1 MRRAIARGQ
10 VPGCSNSMSKE
21 LVVNTDDQT
30 TRIAIVEKGELVEL
44 FIETEEHERTLGNL
58 FVGKVRRVMPNIQAA
73 FVDIGQKQDAFLHF
87 SDLGDSLPDWLDY
100 ISQEKPDI
108 AKFGSGQVQKHKAGR
123 RRRPLSA
130 RPRKW
135 LEDGAEDPEA
145 ELAEEQAKDEG
156 ERKSVV
162 SVRGRGR
169 RKAGQKSSG
178 GSGHRSG
185 GGRHGSSRGGEDGVS
200 PENFLKRDQPI
211 LVKISKEPIAAK
223 GSRVTTDVSLA
234 GRFLVLV
241 PMANYVA
248 VSKKISSFKERRRLR
263 ALAKMLLPD
272 GFGVIVRTVA
282 EGQNAKALDTDL
294 RLLREKWQEI
304 ESRLAE
310 RPTPPAP
317 VYQDVNMVSSI
328 MRDLFSEDFDR
339 ILIDEIRMYR
349 NIKGYVQAIA
359 PEMGSKVVHHDSKT
373 PVFRAVNIDRQVA
386 EAFESRVNLPSGGYL
401 FIEQTEAM
409 HVVDVNSGRAGRGLS
424 QEDNSLK
431 VNLESARV
439 IAKQIRLRDLGGI
452 LVIDFIDMRGERS
465 RRKVYEAIRS
475 EFRKDRAVT
484 KVLPMSDFGL
494 MQITRQ
500 RLRPSVTHTF
510 ADLQE
515 ELEAEEAG
523 NPAELREPR
532 DLRERTRSADPAG
545 VVGRIEDWL
554 SAFGAASWKG
564 AVRLKVHPF
573 TAAFLS
579 KGLIGFGIRCFIR
592 YRMRVVLEPVDG
604 MDPGRFR
611 FYDETNGKE
620 IRRPPRRGR
629 KEKGRGDR
637 EDESKAASDAGE
649 RTDEPKGREKVS
661 GDRDSATSA
670 SGRSESSRGRRSEGG
685 RPEAG
690 EDSRGRGARNSEDSS
705 GRRSDKSDDSR
716 GRSSRRSAE
725 EKESGGGRDGR
736 SRGGRSRDGASEANT
751 RGRGRRQEEPAAIR
765 NETAENQE
773 ATQPSETPKK
783 RTPAAR
789 GRGSRKPAIEEAA
802 VVAGVVA
809 EGDVPTAASG
819 SSDAPVEAKLKT
831 KAAPRRRPK
840 AEKETSEP
848 GATEPVAEAPGSTE
862 SSAEASARPAPKPR
876 SRAAAKPKKAA
887 SETDSKVA
895 EAPDSTPKP
904 EAPAAPAP
912 QPLVEAAAETV
923 RPKTPKVQP
932 FKLRYSSSHNPE
944 TETASTE

>member
-1 MRRAIARGQ
+1 
-10 VPGCSNSMSKE
+10 MSKE

-87 SDLGDSLPDWLDY
+87 SDLGESLPAWLEY
-100 ISQEKPDI
+100 IGQEKPEI
-108 AKFGSGQVQKHKAGR
+108 AQFGSGQVQKHKGGR

-162 SVRGRGR
+162 SLRGRGK

-178 GSGHRSG
+178 GTGNRSSG
-185 GGRHGSSRGGEDGVS
+185 GRQNSRRDGEDGVS
-200 PENFLKRDQPI
+200 PENLLRRDQPI

-223 GSRVTTDVSLA
+223 GSRVTTDISLA

-294 RLLREKWQEI
+294 RLLKEKWQEI

-339 ILIDEIRMYR
+339 IVIDELRMFR
-349 NIKGYVQAIA
+349 NIKAYVQAIA

-424 QEDNSLK
+424 QEENSLR
-431 VNLESARV
+431 VNLESAKV

-452 LVIDFIDMRGERS
+452 LVIDFIDMRGERN
-465 RRKVYEAIRS
+465 RRKVYEQIRS

-500 RLRPSVTHTF
+500 RLKPSVTHTF

-515 ELEAEEAG
+515 ELEAG
-523 NPAELREPR
+523 DTGRPAEQREP
-532 DLRERTRSADPAG
+532 RERTRAVDPAG

-554 SAFGAASWKG
+554 SAFGAAKWKG

-579 KGLIGFGIRCFIR
+579 KGLVGFGIRCFMR
-592 YRMRVVLEPVDG
+592 YRMRVVLESVEG

-611 FYDETNGKE
+611 FYDETNSKE

-629 KEKGRGDR
+629 KDKGRGDR
-637 EDESKAASDAGE
+637 EDQGKAAAEGSD
-649 RTDEPKGREKVS
+649 RPKGREKAS
-661 GDRDSATSA
+661 AERDSGKKA
-670 SGRSESSRGRRSEGG
+670 GRSESSRGRRSDADGDSKG
-685 RPEAG
+685 RG
-690 EDSRGRGARNSEDSS
+690 SRKSEDSRGR
-705 GRRSDKSDDSR
+705 RSDKADDSR
-716 GRSSRRSAE
+716 GRGSRRSTE
-725 EKESGGGRDGR
+725 EKRTEGGRDSR
-736 SRGGRSRDGASEANT
+736 SRGGRSRDEAAGGNA
-751 RGRGRRQEEPAAIR
+751 RGRRQEEP
-765 NETAENQE
+765 TAGRSQAEEKQE
-773 ATQPSETPKK
+773 ATPPSEAPKK
-783 RTPAAR
+783 RTPSAR
-789 GRGSRKPAIEEAA
+789 GRGSRKPSDAAAA
-802 VVAGVVA
+802 VVAEVVSD
-809 EGDVPTAASG
+809 GDTTKDADVSI
-819 SSDAPVEAKLKT
+819 SSEAPVEAKPKAKT
-831 KAAPRRRPK
+831 APRRGAK
-840 AEKETSEP
+840 AAKEASES
-848 GATEPVAEAPGSTE
+848 GTAESDAEAPGS
-862 SSAEASARPAPKPR
+862 AEVSGEAPVKPKPKSR
-876 SRAAAKPKKAA
+876 SKATAKPKKAESGEDEKA
-887 SETDSKVA
+887 A
-895 EAPDSTPKP
+895 GAPESTQTP
-904 EAPAAPAP
+904 EAPAAPVP
-912 QPLVEAAAETV
+912 QPLAEPAAETV
-923 RPKTPKVQP
+923 QPKTPAVQP
-932 FKLRYSSSHNPE
+932 FKLRYSSSHTPE